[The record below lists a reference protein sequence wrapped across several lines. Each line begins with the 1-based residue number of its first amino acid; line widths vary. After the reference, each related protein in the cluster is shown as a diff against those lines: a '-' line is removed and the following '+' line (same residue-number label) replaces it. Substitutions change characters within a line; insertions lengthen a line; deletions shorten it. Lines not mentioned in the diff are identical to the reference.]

1 MTLSLTDVN
10 TFYGD
15 SHILNN
21 VSMQIDATVPT
32 ALLGRNGA
40 GKTTLVRSV
49 MGFTRARSGE
59 IRWSGTP
66 VQDLPPYRV
75 SRSGLAVVPQG
86 RHIFKSLTVAE
97 NLKIAGRGGRHA
109 PDRRFDLD
117 RVFELFPRLR
127 ERAGNYGDQL
137 SGGEQQMLAIG
148 RALMTNPSFILM
160 DEPSEGLAP
169 IIVDALAET
178 IRSLRDLGLGLLLV
192 EQNLRLALDCT
203 EHAFVLSKGEVVWS
217 GPISTIRDDHEL
229 RKKHLAV

>member
-1 MTLSLTDVN
+1 
-10 TFYGD
+10 
-15 SHILNN
+15 
-21 VSMQIDATVPT
+21 
-32 ALLGRNGA
+32 
-40 GKTTLVRSV
+40 
-49 MGFTRARSGE
+49 
-59 IRWSGTP
+59 
-66 VQDLPPYRV
+66 
-75 SRSGLAVVPQG
+75 
-86 RHIFKSLTVAE
+86 
-97 NLKIAGRGGRHA
+97 
-109 PDRRFDLD
+109 
-117 RVFELFPRLR
+117 
-127 ERAGNYGDQL
+127 
-137 SGGEQQMLAIG
+137 MLAIG